1 MKLKHKRAGIKTF
14 QYALLITVAVFM
26 MFPVFWIFSNSLR
39 TLPGISHFPPRLFPE
54 DPQFSNYIEVL
65 RNSNALLYFR
75 NTMILVIAN
84 TIATLISSS
93 IVAYPLARLEFRGRK
108 FFFTLILATMMVPA
122 VTTIIPQFIIFRE
135 LGWLDSLL
143 PMIVPSL
150 FAFPYNVFLF
160 RQFYMTIPKSL
171 DEAAKIDGCNPWQT
185 FLVIIVPM
193 AKPIFI
199 TIGVLST
206 IWWWNELFLPLIY
219 VQSNHLRPLT
229 TGALAG
235 FRVPGSPHMVQW
247 NLQMAM
253 ATMMVIPPMILYL
266 FASRYIV
273 QGIKATGQKD

>member
-1 MKLKHKRAGIKTF
+1 MVLTKNVSVKML
-14 QYALLITVAVFM
+14 QYAILIVVAVFM
-26 MFPVFWIFSNSLR
+26 MFPIFWIFSNSLR
-39 TLPGISHFPPRLFPE
+39 TLSGISHFPPRLFPE
-54 DPQFSNYIEVL
+54 DPQFSNYVEVI

-75 NTMILVIAN
+75 NTMLLIIFN
-84 TIATLISSS
+84 TMGTLISSS
-93 IVAYPLARLEFRGRK
+93 MVAYPLARMEFRGRK
-108 FFFTLILATMMVPA
+108 FFFALILSTMMVPA

-135 LGWLDSLL
+135 LGWLDSLR
-143 PMIVPSL
+143 PMIVPSF

-160 RQFYMTIPKSL
+160 RQFFMTIPKSL
-171 DEAAKIDGCNPWQT
+171 DEAARIDGCNSWQIFT
-185 FLVIIVPM
+185 VVVIPL

-253 ATMMVIPPMILYL
+253 ATLMVIPPMILYL
-266 FASRYIV
+266 VASRYIV
-273 QGIKATGQKD
+273 QGIKATGLKG